1 MLMLTKMRPEVASL
15 TAAIEKLEMG
25 TGKGLGGGD
34 EGRGEFAFFWRIF
47 IVSFVI
53 SFGILFMNVHM
64 F

>member
-34 EGRGEFAFFWRIF
+34 EGRGEF
-47 IVSFVI
+47 
-53 SFGILFMNVHM
+53 GYGGGLGLGHD
-64 F
+64 